1 MSIESDRDWRG
12 LRAVGRIVAL
22 TLDLLEREASV
33 GRTTAELDAAA
44 AAFIAFHGASS
55 APARPYGFP
64 GTVLISVNDAVVHG
78 VPDGRA
84 LREGDVVKLDVTL
97 EKDGYVAD
105 AARTV
110 VVGTGSE
117 PARAVKACVEAAF
130 ARAMAVASA
139 GTLICDVGA
148 AIEGEVRARCFRV
161 IRELGGHGVGRGIH
175 EPPFMP
181 NFRDR
186 RQRTR
191 LTEGLVVAIEPIVA
205 AGSPVTITDADGWT
219 IRTKDRS
226 LSAHFEHT
234 VAITSGRP
242 VLLTAA

>member
-1 MSIESDRDWRG
+1 
-12 LRAVGRIVAL
+12 
-22 TLDLLEREASV
+22 
-33 GRTTAELDAAA
+33 
-44 AAFIAFHGASS
+44 
-55 APARPYGFP
+55 
-64 GTVLISVNDAVVHG
+64 
-78 VPDGRA
+78 
-84 LREGDVVKLDVTL
+84 
-97 EKDGYVAD
+97 
-105 AARTV
+105 
-110 VVGTGSE
+110 
-117 PARAVKACVEAAF
+117 
-130 ARAMAVASA
+130 
-139 GTLICDVGA
+139 
-148 AIEGEVRARCFRV
+148 
-161 IRELGGHGVGRGIH
+161 
-175 EPPFMP
+175 MP